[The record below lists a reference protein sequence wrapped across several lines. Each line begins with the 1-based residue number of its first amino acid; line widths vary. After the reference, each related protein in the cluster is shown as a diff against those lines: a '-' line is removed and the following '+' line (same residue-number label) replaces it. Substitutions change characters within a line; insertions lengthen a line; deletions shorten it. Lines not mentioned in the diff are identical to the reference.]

1 MVIDPYET
9 LGVGRDADDERI
21 RAAYRRASKTTHPD
35 TGGSAEDFLLSQQA
49 LELLLDP
56 VRRKFFD
63 ETGYDLQLADPADLQ
78 GLLVIEKL
86 VNDIVLDDREP
97 GTFDPIAGMRE
108 KLADD
113 IGKARFQIREM
124 QGHQARIRNHLE
136 RLGKHP
142 GRDVLGYMLRN
153 RMEAIAGL
161 IAEAA
166 ARIEATEHAHAMLG
180 AYSYAVNPQ
189 EDTLPEDTVPPG
201 APNAAG

>member
-1 MVIDPYET
+1 MIDPYET
-9 LGVGRDADDERI
+9 LGVERDADDERI
-21 RAAYRRASKTTHPD
+21 KTAYRRVSKTTHPD
-35 TGGSAEDFLLSQQA
+35 TGGSAEDFLLGQQA

-97 GTFDPIAGMRE
+97 GTFDPIAGMRD
-108 KLADD
+108 KLADE

-124 QGHQARIRNHLE
+124 EGHLARIQNHLD

-153 RMEAIAGL
+153 RMQAIAGL
-161 IAEAA
+161 VTDAA
-166 ARIEATEHAHAMLG
+166 ARIEATEHAHAMLN
-180 AYSYAVNPQ
+180 AYSYAVNPP
-189 EDTLPEDTVPPG
+189 EKTLPAEPAHVGT
-201 APNAAG
+201 AP